1 MEKGQV
7 SQALFQSLGRDGTDW
22 LFIIGCDG
30 DWMITRNGHTI
41 GRGNG
46 EQSSIGPGVRKFVKL
61 THGGAGSDAACSP
74 AVGRLLDRIECEAP
88 AALKVQK
95 YQRRI
100 RTPASKDWMGHLIV

>member
-7 SQALFQSLGRDGTDW
+7 SQALFQSRGGDGTDW
-22 LFIIGCDG
+22 LFIVGCDG
-30 DWMITRNGHTI
+30 DWMITRNGNAV

-61 THGGAGSDAACSP
+61 THGGVDSDAGCSP
-74 AVGRLLDRIECEAP
+74 AVGELLDRIERETP
-88 AALKVQK
+88 ARVRVPK

-100 RTPASKDWMGHLIV
+100 RTAASKDWMGHLIV